1 LQSKPIF
8 IPQRSFPPISFKTGK
23 ETMFDFK
30 QLQAAIKSEN
40 GVSRRLFLSYGAA
53 LSSLPFLTPVA
64 WADRSPVF
72 KKDPFTLGV
81 ASGDPDS
88 SSVILWTRL
97 APEPLEPNGGMG
109 PQAVEVRWEVADD
122 EGFQKPVASG
132 TAQATPQ
139 LGHTVH
145 VEVPGLQP
153 DRWYWYRFQAGDAV
167 SPVGR
172 TRTMPVASDMPEQ
185 LKFAF
190 ASCQN
195 FEQGLFTAYEQMSR
209 DDVDLVFHLGDYI
222 YEYASGRNGKIRTHL
237 GPEIE
242 TLGDYRV
249 RYAQYRSD
257 PLLHQMHAKCPWFL
271 TWDDHEFDNNCAGD
285 ISEESQVDPVEY
297 LLRRANAYQVYYEM
311 MPLRPRSL
319 PRGPHMQI
327 YRQASFGRLADF
339 FVLDTRQYRTDQPNG
354 DKKSPINDAALAR
367 NNSLLGSRQRNW
379 LQSQMIASDS
389 TWNILAQ
396 QVMMG
401 MVGFTQKEGPLA
413 YSMDQWPGC
422 AYERMGLM
430 KFLADR
436 RVPNPVVLTG
446 DIHSNWVNNLRVDD
460 RQTETPVIA
469 TEFVGTSISSG
480 GNGVQKREGHAEL
493 LSNNPCVQFQNS
505 ERGYVRCTVTPGKWT
520 SEYMVVDDVLKPG
533 GQVTPRA
540 AFVVEAGTPGAHP
553 A

>member
-1 LQSKPIF
+1 
-8 IPQRSFPPISFKTGK
+8 
-23 ETMFDFK
+23 MFNYK

-53 LSSLPFLTPVA
+53 LSSLPFLTRAA

-72 KKDPFTLGV
+72 KSDPFTLGV

-97 APEPLEPNGGMG
+97 APEPLNPNGGMG

-132 TAQATPQ
+132 TVQATPQ

-172 TRTMPVASDMPEQ
+172 TRTMPVASAMPEQ

-195 FEQGLFTAYEQMSR
+195 FEQGLFTAYEQMAR

-222 YEYASGRNGKIRTHL
+222 YEYASGRNGKVRTHL

-242 TLGDYRV
+242 SLGDYRV
-249 RYAQYRSD
+249 RYSQYRSD

-285 ISEESQVDPVEY
+285 ISEESHVDPVAY

-327 YRQASFGRLADF
+327 YRQAAFGRLADF

-354 DKKSPINDAALAR
+354 DKKSPINDAALS
-367 NNSLLGSRQRNW
+367 NKNSLLGNRQRHW
-379 LQSQMIASDS
+379 LQSKMIDSDS
-389 TWNILAQ
+389 TWNVLAQ

-401 MVGFTQKEGPLA
+401 MVGFPQKEGPLA

-430 KFLADR
+430 QFLADR

-446 DIHSNWVNNLRVDD
+446 DIHSNWVNHLRVDD
-460 RQTETPVIA
+460 RKTETPVIA

-480 GNGVQKREGHAEL
+480 GNGQQKRKGHAEL
-493 LSNNPCVQFQNS
+493 LSNNPGVQFQNS
-505 ERGYVRCTVTPGKWT
+505 ERGYVRCTLTPEKWT
-520 SEYMVVDDVLKPG
+520 SEYMVVDDVTKPG
-533 GQVTPRA
+533 GHVTPRA

>member
-1 LQSKPIF
+1 
-8 IPQRSFPPISFKTGK
+8 
-23 ETMFDFK
+23 MFDFK

-271 TWDDHEFDNNCAGD
+271 TW
-285 ISEESQVDPVEY
+285 
-297 LLRRANAYQVYYEM
+297 
-311 MPLRPRSL
+311 
-319 PRGPHMQI
+319 
-327 YRQASFGRLADF
+327 
-339 FVLDTRQYRTDQPNG
+339 
-354 DKKSPINDAALAR
+354 
-367 NNSLLGSRQRNW
+367 
-379 LQSQMIASDS
+379 
-389 TWNILAQ
+389 
-396 QVMMG
+396 
-401 MVGFTQKEGPLA
+401 
-413 YSMDQWPGC
+413 
-422 AYERMGLM
+422 
-430 KFLADR
+430 
-436 RVPNPVVLTG
+436 
-446 DIHSNWVNNLRVDD
+446 
-460 RQTETPVIA
+460 
-469 TEFVGTSISSG
+469 
-480 GNGVQKREGHAEL
+480 
-493 LSNNPCVQFQNS
+493 
-505 ERGYVRCTVTPGKWT
+505 
-520 SEYMVVDDVLKPG
+520 
-533 GQVTPRA
+533 
-540 AFVVEAGTPGAHP
+540 
-553 A
+553 